1 MSRPVWTTPAGSLG
15 TIQENEYYKLP
26 VVATA
31 GGSDIVY
38 TLIAGK
44 LPQGIIIRRDGT
56 LEGQPTTKVDVAGI
70 PSEVGQD
77 VLSTF
82 AIRATADGIVNDRTF
97 TLVVTGQDA
106 PVFTTSAGK
115 IATVIDG
122 SEVNLQLQA
131 FDPDPD
137 DTYTFKQIG
146 GELPPGISMD
156 SSGKITGF
164 VTPYKTPGSPT
175 AGYDKTFYD
184 QYAWDFTNNFISKAY
199 EFTVEVTDSKDT
211 AIRKFFIDVVATS
224 NLRASYDAIKSSS
237 TLFTADAAERH
248 PPVIKNKTLTF
259 DNVIHSNSWFLKVE
273 GFDFDDSII
282 DYSISAGALPPGMA
296 LNSASG
302 WITGNLPAI
311 TDIKKTYK
319 FTVRVTKNGDA
330 TYFSEKE
337 FTLNLVIDS
346 NITPTWNTPSKLGI
360 VTSGEASR
368 LYVEAV
374 SNQLESFTYKVKSGI
389 PNGLPQGLQL
399 ETDGTISGVPSFASF
414 SNDNNTTTY
423 DKGTTNWDKEFK
435 VTIQAIN
442 AAGSIRAEREFT
454 INVKNENYKPY
465 ENIYLV
471 NQASKTERA
480 KWLDIVN
487 NSDNIPHEFVYRPN
501 DPFFGIQ
508 RDPKMLLAHGLNPK
522 ISAEYI
528 KVLQKNF
535 YKVDFNFGP
544 LKTAKAIDP
553 NTNKVVYEVVY
564 SEIVDRNTEHSSI
577 TGKMIP
583 GNVAIKANS
592 ATTISNYSSA
602 LTVDEITKGN
612 TNLIT
617 GDVKNKTNLYPS
629 GLEIM
634 RQAFITGIGQL
645 DSRVLPLW
653 MRTAQTQGDI
663 LGYVPAVVL
672 CYAKP
677 GKSAQI
683 KYYLDNDTEVDLRK
697 NTFTVDRLLWDNSRS
712 KNFNKTTQTWSKTPE
727 TTYDSDSTT
736 FEGSYT
742 SFFGNVDKREQSW
755 NEGDQYLKFPRE
767 TIMDTPN

>member
-471 NQASKTERA
+471 NQASKIERA